1 MEPAIL
7 DDRAVLAISGP
18 QARDFLQGLVTN
30 DIVNGLAPGTGLYT
44 ALLSPQGKILFD
56 FLVTEGDGAL
66 LLDVAREA
74 RGADLM
80 SYTISVDDGDRS
92 FVLKR
97 SDSGMQG
104 AFASL
109 LDWLQAHLSAKK

>member
-1 MEPAIL
+1 MKISLATSGGQAAGVYLRKPPL
-7 DDRAVLAISGP
+7 VLE
-18 QARDFLQGLVTN
+18 VEK
-30 DIVNGLAPGTGLYT
+30 LA
-44 ALLSPQGKILFD
+44 AAEKAELLRRLAAAAAEAKSH
-56 FLVTEGDGAL
+56 
-66 LLDVAREA
+66 VAREA

-104 AFASL
+104 GFASL

>member
-1 MEPAIL
+1 M
-7 DDRAVLAISGP
+7 
-18 QARDFLQGLVTN
+18 
-30 DIVNGLAPGTGLYT
+30 
-44 ALLSPQGKILFD
+44 
-56 FLVTEGDGAL
+56 
-66 LLDVAREA
+66 AREA